1 MKIKNGVLHEKN
13 GWKYV
18 SVKGDPKERGYA
30 FGYFSASDYKKVQET
45 MDYYIYESTG
55 KKWSYF
61 IDACR
66 KYFIPTIKEKFPE
79 MYEEME
85 GIAEGCTA
93 GGTPV
98 DVDEIVS
105 WNNYYTLTGSW
116 YPNSIDETSNKS
128 SGGKEGGAKD
138 KCSAFIAVGDYTKDG
153 KIVVAHNSF
162 NTFIEGQFQRYILDI
177 NPTKGYRF
185 IMQTNPCWMWSGT
198 DFFVNSKG
206 IIGTETTIG
215 GFVPFENNYTIA
227 CRIRKV
233 MQYADTLDKC
243 VDYLLDGNSGDY
255 ANSWLFGDI
264 HSNEIMRLELGL
276 KYHNVERTKNG
287 CYIGFNA
294 AYDPQIRNLECTNS
308 GFNDIRRHQGAR
320 RVRLADLMEE
330 NKGKLTVDLAMKLI
344 ADHYDV
350 YLNKENP
357 CSRTVC
363 SHYNLDP
370 REYMSQADRPKPFEP
385 KGAVDGTATDST
397 MASKLSFMGRFGS
410 SCGTP
415 MIVEDFCDKHR
426 QWAYLKPYL
435 VDFPSQEWTQF
446 PIEDHAHH
454 HHRKESKKNT
464 TSKTHSETSSSTGGK
479 RRTRRNRRRRV
490 KL

>member
-1 MKIKNGVLHEKN
+1 
-13 GWKYV
+13 
-18 SVKGDPKERGYA
+18 
-30 FGYFSASDYKKVQET
+30 
-45 MDYYIYESTG
+45 
-55 KKWSYF
+55 
-61 IDACR
+61 
-66 KYFIPTIKEKFPE
+66 

-116 YPNSIDETSNKS
+116 YPNSIEDTSNKS

-215 GFVPFENNYTIA
+215 GFVPFENNYTVA

-294 AYDPQIRNLECTNS
+294 AYDPQIRNLECVNS
-308 GFNDIRRHQGAR
+308 GFDDIRRHQGAR

-330 NKGKLTVDLAMKLI
+330 NKGKLTVELAMKLI

-350 YLNKENP
+350 YLKKENP

-370 REYMSQADRPKPFEP
+370 REFMSQADRPKPFEP

-446 PIEDHAHH
+446 PIEDRAHH
-454 HHRKESKKNT
+454 HHKESKKNT

-479 RRTRRNRRRRV
+479 RRTRRNRTRRI